1 MYKKL
6 FFLAILAFF
15 NLNINAQ
22 EKPEK
27 NSNIIEVGFNLSQFQ
42 SDFGTGFH
50 LISPYFL
57 KSKVAVRAGVNLQW
71 LEYFNGEETT
81 WTPYQNFQIGLRSRN
96 EIVENKIYIYGE
108 GGLITILP
116 KSEFSSESLEFG
128 GYGLFG
134 FEFKPTSYFAY
145 FIEIGGVGTGA
156 RADELP
162 TQPIY
167 SNGLLINV
175 GLRVGF

>member
-6 FFLAILAFF
+6 LFFAILAFF
-15 NLNINAQ
+15 TQIINAQ
-22 EKPEK
+22 EKTEN
-27 NSNIIEVGFNLSQFQ
+27 NSNNIEIGFNVSQFQ

-57 KSKVAVRAGVNLQW
+57 NSKVAVRAGFNFQW
-71 LEYFNGEETT
+71 LEYFDGEETT

-108 GGLITILP
+108 GGLIGILP
-116 KSEFSSESLEFG
+116 NSDFSSESLELG

-134 FEFKPTSYFAY
+134 F
-145 FIEIGGVGTGA
+145 
-156 RADELP
+156 
-162 TQPIY
+162 
-167 SNGLLINV
+167 
-175 GLRVGF
+175 